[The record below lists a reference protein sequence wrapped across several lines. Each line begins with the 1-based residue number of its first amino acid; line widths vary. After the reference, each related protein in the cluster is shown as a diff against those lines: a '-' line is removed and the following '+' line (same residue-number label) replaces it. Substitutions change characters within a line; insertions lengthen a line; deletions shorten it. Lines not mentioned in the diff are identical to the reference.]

1 MSIEIR
7 GNNLIAAIT
16 GGVFVLMPVA
26 ETVALTE
33 GILTHDEILVDN
45 ASILLATFGVT
56 GIYSPGLLDR
66 EIQVIVRHITDDGQV
81 PPVVRHRS
89 PIVNIKVA
97 NNSTTG
103 ISAEEFEQ
111 GQLINIPPRKGAD
124 ARDFSLARILK
135 QDAGM
140 VTFEVH

>member
-1 MSIEIR
+1 MT
-7 GNNLIAAIT
+7 LKT
-16 GGVFVLMPVA
+16 F
-26 ETVALTE
+26 
-33 GILTHDEILVDN
+33 DEILQDD
-45 ASILLATFGVT
+45 ADILLDVFGVDGVYL
-56 GIYSPGLLDR
+56 GIGRGPGGLNR
-66 EIQVIVRHITDDGQV
+66 EIKVIVQYVTDDGQV
-81 PPVVRHRS
+81 APVVRHRS

-97 NNSTTG
+97 NDSVTG

-111 GQLINIPPRKGAD
+111 GQMINIPPRKGAD